1 MNLRLNQ
8 LIFMLLTG
16 FMAAPGYAYLSIM
29 ESGEPVQAGDYHIG
43 FAPQFVTD
51 VDGASNA
58 VFNLRTQINSG
69 QDLSLQVGSG
79 HTRIWST
86 LASRWVPIPDVQ
98 SQPAIGIRYDI
109 TLAQQH
115 NLSNGVLRLAP
126 FISKRFRTEAGHL
139 EPYAYL
145 PMGISINND
154 QTQHLSSLTIG
165 TQLQVEDLRPIYF
178 YVESGINLKGTHSY
192 FLVGI
197 FSIFE
202 RK

>member
-1 MNLRLNQ
+1 MNLKLNP
-8 LIFMLLTG
+8 LIFAFIISILTTPIYG
-16 FMAAPGYAYLSIM
+16 YLSIM

-51 VDGASNA
+51 IDGASNA

-69 QDLSLQVGSG
+69 QDFSLQLGSG

-86 LASRWVPIPDVQ
+86 IASRWVPIPDVQ
-98 SQPAIGIRYDI
+98 SQPALGIRYDI
-109 TLAQQH
+109 TLAQQT
-115 NLSNGVLRLAP
+115 NQSTGVFRLAP

-145 PMGISINND
+145 PMGVAINND
-154 QTQHLSSLTIG
+154 QTQNLSSLTIG